1 MAKSRPRTTKKSP
14 ETGRRAF
21 QVVAIGSRSGS
32 SADLLVVGLGNPGG
46 RYARTRHN
54 AGRWVVDELVRRHDG
69 RLHRARRQ
77 QALVCEMRLG
87 ERRVAA
93 AAPVTWMNESGRA
106 VAPLVRRFR
115 IRDLSSLVV
124 VHDELDLPVGR
135 LKVKTGGGIAG
146 HKGLQ
151 SIRAHLRSDAF
162 TRVRIGVGR
171 PDITPK
177 GGDYVL
183 KRPGRAERDEL
194 ETIVG
199 RAADA
204 VEHFL
209 DHGLE
214 STMNRFNAP

>member
-1 MAKSRPRTTKKSP
+1 
-14 ETGRRAF
+14 
-21 QVVAIGSRSGS
+21 VAVGSGS
-32 SADLLVVGLGNPGG
+32 SADLLVVGLGNPGEQ
-46 RYARTRHN
+46 YARTRHN
-54 AGRWVVDELVRRHDG
+54 AGRWVVEELVRRHDG
-69 RLHRARRQ
+69 RLRRARRQ
-77 QALVCEMRLG
+77 QALVCELRLG

-146 HKGLQ
+146 HRGLQ

-162 TRVRIGVGR
+162 TRVRLGVGR
-171 PDITPK
+171 PDVTPK

-183 KRPGRAERDEL
+183 KRPGRAERDRL
-194 ETIVG
+194 EEVVQ

-209 DHGLE
+209 DQGLE
-214 STMNRFNAP
+214 PTMNRFNAP